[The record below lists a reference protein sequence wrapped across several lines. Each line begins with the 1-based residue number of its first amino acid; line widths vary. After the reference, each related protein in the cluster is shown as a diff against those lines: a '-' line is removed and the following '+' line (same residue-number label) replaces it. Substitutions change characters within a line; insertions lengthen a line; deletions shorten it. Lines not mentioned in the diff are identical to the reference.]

1 MEKDVEQRLRD
12 KYALIDKND
21 VDQLAEAQKNG
32 LTLADEG
39 LLVGDLDGQGFGV
52 GNAPKDSRVGKNE
65 LLKVTKKN
73 RSKAATKTSSP
84 PLDQQKI
91 SVKQGVSSSK
101 DSNDLKKDQPAMGQ
115 PSGQAKDPQRP
126 S

>member
-32 LTLADEG
+32 LTLNDDG
-39 LLVGDLDGQGFGV
+39 MLMGDLDGQGFGV
-52 GNAPKDSRVGKNE
+52 GSAPKDSRVSKNE
-65 LLKVTKKN
+65 LLKITKKN
-73 RSKAATKTSSP
+73 RSKAGTKTSSP
-84 PLDQQKI
+84 PLDQKA
-91 SVKQGVSSSK
+91 SVKTGLSSK
-101 DSNDLKKDQPAMGQ
+101 DSGELKKDQMSSVAQMLGQ
-115 PSGQAKDPQRP
+115 GKDPQRP